1 MFHAL
6 LNGHKYTIHS
16 DHSWVPVNHKMKVEF
31 IKIYFYWIA
40 SLAICKIFLKFSS
53 IVSCT
58 IFFINHNAYSVT
70 LPPTHIELIGRPV
83 GFSYQSYPTWKDIKW

>member
-58 IFFINHNAYSVT
+58 IFFLLITMPILSLYLLHT
-70 LPPTHIELIGRPV
+70 LNLLDDLLVLVIRASLLERH
-83 GFSYQSYPTWKDIKW
+83 